1 MTMII
6 GVQNLRTPAHA
17 TEAHCCQLAHA
28 CSPAELISRARY
40 HCSPSLRAR
49 SQLTLWWAGCAAIE
63 RLSWTGCGS
72 CSPLHTNGNVDDNRP
87 LERVDLHRLWV
98 ADRRELVH
106 ILIAE
111 NHKDN
116 LRLLRHQRRMMD
128 RVGTQ
133 QPTAK
138 VPLRNLRIEA
148 QYRMTL
154 LLALAGNLD
163 KLGY

>member
-1 MTMII
+1 M
-6 GVQNLRTPAHA
+6 
-17 TEAHCCQLAHA
+17 
-28 CSPAELISRARY
+28 
-40 HCSPSLRAR
+40 
-49 SQLTLWWAGCAAIE
+49 
-63 RLSWTGCGS
+63 
-72 CSPLHTNGNVDDNRP
+72 
-87 LERVDLHRLWV
+87 
-98 ADRRELVH
+98 H